1 MAIVLP
7 KFPRRG
13 LPGRVPSANQL
24 KPAIMIRLVG
34 LQPCYEPNEVLEF
47 EYRLGRWASEK
58 VSAIETSVVWYT
70 EGKGTEDLGV
80 HFFERIS
87 GQTTQ
92 SRDWQLAQR
101 VEAMLPM
108 APLSYEGR
116 LLKIRWSIRVR
127 AYLRDGTE
135 LIAQQPFYLGS
146 ITREI

>member
-13 LPGRVPSANQL
+13 LSGRIPTANQY

-34 LQPCYEPNEVLEF
+34 LQPCYEPNETLEF
-47 EYRLGRWASEK
+47 EYRLGRWACDK

-80 HFFERIS
+80 HFFERNS
-87 GQTTQ
+87 GQTVAQ
-92 SRDWQLAQR
+92 RDWQAAQHI
-101 VEAMLPM
+101 ETKLPA

-127 AYLRDGTE
+127 AFLNDGTE

-146 ITREI
+146 LTREV